1 MGGCVAFALCWGRQ
15 KRKSGQRTW
24 WWIRTLSWLSGEEL
38 EEFGGNGSYIYIY
51 SIYIRFSL
59 GVLLSTLKCNAHL
72 IELLDLG
79 TPTLLTSLI
88 HPLVAAGEET
98 VCLDAACSFI
108 MSLWEEQTLVLSR
121 PQDFYSICFWH
132 LLAIRARPQE

>member
-1 MGGCVAFALCWGRQ
+1 MLGPPKEEVWTTDLVVDSDTFVALGGGIGGVWRQ
-15 KRKSGQRTW
+15 WQ
-24 WWIRTLSWLSGEEL
+24 L
-38 EEFGGNGSYIYIY
+38 YIYIY